1 MNTLMVADDHPL
13 FREAIG
19 AAIRAG
25 LPNCRLLE
33 AGSLEDALKGI
44 AEEGEELDLLLLDL
58 GLPDAAGLAGLERLR
73 EACPALPVVVVSAE
87 RERNLI
93 LESIALGAV
102 GYIPKSTPRRAM
114 LEALRQVLS
123 GQIYLPPDIM
133 RRPPSPTL
141 EDHASFAAPPAPEAP
156 SPLDALT
163 DKQLEVLA
171 RLVRGDANKVI
182 ARDLDI
188 AETTVKT
195 HVSAILRKLNV
206 GSRVQAILAADQ
218 GELAARLARLSPT
231 TPQHD

>member
-25 LPNCRLLE
+25 LPGCRLLE
-33 AGSLEDALKGI
+33 ADSLDDALKGI
-44 AEEGEELDLLLLDL
+44 AEEEEDIDLLLLDL

-73 EACPALPVVVVSAE
+73 EACPALPVVVISAE

-114 LEALRQVLS
+114 LEALRQVLG

-133 RRPPSPTL
+133 RRPPATPAA
-141 EDHASFAAPPAPEAP
+141 DHDSFLAPAAPDAP

-163 DKQLEVLA
+163 DKQLQVLA
-171 RLVRGDANKVI
+171 RLARGEANKVI
-182 ARDLDI
+182 ARELDI

-218 GELAARLARLSPT
+218 ADLAARLARLQPR
-231 TPQHD
+231 D